1 MRVLLDEQI
10 FAIQPVGGI
19 SRMFAEL
26 AYSFAVGAPSEIDL
40 LPFRTPIVNRYV
52 LESETLR
59 TALNAREAR
68 NPWTALA
75 ADFADVKAEGTADVV
90 HSTFY
95 LPHGL
100 RVSSKSKR
108 VVTVHDM
115 IPELVPHFRRRLD
128 FLTLKRRYVE
138 TADQVICVS
147 EATKQDLLKVY
158 GLIKAPIHV
167 VHHGVSPRFR
177 PDVAKADILPKRY
190 LLFVGHRHQYKDA
203 TVLFRAFGLL
213 AHQEEDLE
221 LLCIGG
227 DKFTADELTLF
238 DELGIQ
244 GRVKQRFMEDKF
256 VPSAYA
262 HAEAFIFPSHF
273 EGFGL
278 PALEAMASG
287 TPAILA
293 RATSLPEVGGE
304 AAVYFEPGN
313 HRELADVI
321 RQIVNSIDLRTSIV
335 DHGLRRAQEFDWR
348 TAADRTKKVYESAMG
363 E

>member
-1 MRVLLDEQI
+1 VRVALDEQI

-26 AYSFAVGAPSEIDL
+26 AHSFAIGDPSGIDL

-52 LESETLR
+52 LENETLR
-59 TALNAREAR
+59 ASLNARQAR

-75 ADFADVKAEGTADVV
+75 ADFTDIRPESKAEVV

-128 FLTLKRRYVE
+128 FLTLKQRYVE
-138 TADQVICVS
+138 SADQVICVS
-147 EATKQDLLKVY
+147 ESTKQDLLKVY

-203 TVLFRAFGLL
+203 SVLFRAFGLL
-213 AHQEEDLE
+213 AHQEQDLE

-238 DELGIQ
+238 DDLGIQ
-244 GRVKQRFMEDKF
+244 GRVKQRFMEDEF

-304 AAVYFEPGN
+304 AAVYFEPGD
-313 HRELADVI
+313 HRELADMI
-321 RQIVNSIDLRTSIV
+321 GQIVNSTDLRTSIV

-348 TAADRTKKVYESAMG
+348 TAADKTKKVYESAVG